1 LNKKGEGVKTM
12 VEKKEWQKPVL
23 EMLDVQMTEA
33 STTDGPLTDEAYI
46 QGIRTGRP
54 RFTS

>member
-1 LNKKGEGVKTM
+1 M
-12 VEKKEWQKPVL
+12 VAKKEWQKPVL
-23 EMLDVQMTEA
+23 EVLNVQLTEA

-46 QGIRTGRP
+46 QGIRTSGP